1 MLDQNCKLNRR
12 DVVEDTQT
20 TASINEAGHRLPD
33 DIQNP
38 LPDDITRPLF
48 DSVPPPLPDD
58 FKTPFDI
65 PPFHHQYQW
74 EPNKQAPGSVTPMYG
89 WVCPRCGSVHAPW
102 VNSCPYC
109 GPKTVTRT
117 NTGSTCPCDGN
128 PMDGFGYSVCTNK
141 VSDSDSNT
149 RVTQKEITDYSI
161 NYTGKALY
169 D

>member
-1 MLDQNCKLNRR
+1 MLKDENCKLNRQ

-20 TASINEAGHRLPD
+20 TANINYGINEAGHQLPD
-33 DIQNP
+33 DV
-38 LPDDITRPLF
+38 TRPLF
-48 DSVPPPLPDD
+48 DSVPPQLPDD
-58 FKTPFDI
+58 FKTPFEDF
-65 PPFHHQYQW
+65 PFHHQYQW

-89 WVCPRCGSVHAPW
+89 WVCPKCGSVHAPW

-117 NTGSTCPCDGN
+117 NIGSTCPCDGN
-128 PMDGFGYSVCTNK
+128 PMDGYGYSVCNNAAGRP
-141 VSDSDSNT
+141 DSNT
-149 RVTQKEITDYSI
+149 SVTQKEISDYSI

>member
-1 MLDQNCKLNRR
+1 MLKDENCKLNRQ

-20 TASINEAGHRLPD
+20 TANINYGINEAGHQLPD
-33 DIQNP
+33 DV
-38 LPDDITRPLF
+38 TRPLF

-58 FKTPFDI
+58 FKTPFDV

-74 EPNKQAPGSVTPMYG
+74 EQQKQTPSGVTPMYG
-89 WVCPRCGSVHAPW
+89 WVCPKCGSVHAPW

-128 PMDGFGYSVCTNK
+128 PMDGYGYSVCNNAAGRP
-141 VSDSDSNT
+141 DSNT
-149 RVTQKEITDYSI
+149 SVTQKEISDYSI
-161 NYTGKALY
+161 NYTRKTLY